1 MAMFW
6 RARTRTPQ
14 EAGCPIRADDF
25 WSRWLKLRDGSV
37 IWFDEVVSWD
47 GEWIKVKYCDD
58 TYGHGS
64 VGDQSMVTTGNT
76 VGDWI
81 NCTYPLR
88 ATSIRWSEV
97 VAHGEV
103 GS

>member
-1 MAMFW
+1 MSSIEDSS
-6 RARTRTPQ
+6 PE
-14 EAGCPIRADDF
+14 EAGCPIRANDS

-47 GEWIKVKYCDD
+47 GEWIQVTYSDD

-64 VGDQSMVTTGNT
+64 VGDDALGGT

-81 NCTYPLR
+81 DCTYPLR

>member
-1 MAMFW
+1 MFW
-6 RARTRTPQ
+6 RARTRTPE
-14 EAGCPIRADDF
+14 EAGCPIRANDS
-25 WSRWLKLRDGSV
+25 WPRWLKLRGGSV

-47 GEWIKVKYCDD
+47 GEWIEVRYCDD
-58 TYGHGS
+58 TNGHGS
-64 VGDQSMVTTGNT
+64 LGDQSMVTTVNT

-81 NCTYPLR
+81 GCTVPLR

>member
-1 MAMFW
+1 MAM
-6 RARTRTPQ
+6 TGKLE
-14 EAGCPIRADDF
+14 EAGCPIRANDS
-25 WSRWLKLRDGSV
+25 WSRWLKLRDGAV

-47 GEWIKVKYCDD
+47 GEWIEVKYSDD
-58 TYGHGS
+58 QYGHGS
-64 VGDQSMVTTGNT
+64 VGDQSTITTGNT

-81 NCTYPLR
+81 GCTMPLR

-97 VAHGEV
+97 VAHGEL